1 MPGDTQNF
9 PRGSE
14 WRVWDL
20 HIHTPASFHWRGERL
35 NESGDEATRNRLL
48 DTMIAAMNEAE
59 PAVFALMDYWTFDG
73 WFALKKRLLQSAAPR
88 LHKTVFPGIEL
99 RLAAPMN
106 GRLNAHV
113 IFSNEISD
121 QTLLD
126 FKSRLRLELVHHPL
140 SNPGL
145 IAFARYANADKLAT
159 HSFKKIEVM
168 ASDEIALNAGAQIA
182 EVSRESYKDAIRK
195 VPPGQAV
202 GFMPFDTYD
211 GLSKVKWD
219 EHYSYSLD
227 LFQSS
232 PIFETRDSDCWAA
245 FAGLRTERNS
255 RWFVAFRAALQNVS
269 RLAVSGSDAHCFTG
283 SPGNNNERGY
293 GDFPSSTKTWI
304 KADPTWLGLLQAIKE
319 PEKRSYIGLSPPKLD
334 LVKQNKAFYI
344 DNITIEKVAA
354 ESTADTWLHGCN
366 IALNTDL
373 VAIIGNK
380 GSGKS
385 ALADIIALLGNSQQK
400 AHFSFLKRDRFRG
413 KAGDPARQFK
423 GRMNWYSGQPG
434 EMLLSDDPPPNR
446 VELVKYIPQ
455 GRFEALCNDHVAGR
469 ADTFENELR
478 FVVFSHVDA
487 SISLDA
493 LDFEQLIECLSENKL
508 SLLNWLATPS

>member
-35 NESGDEATRNRLL
+35 NESGDKATRNRLL

-182 EVSRESYKDAIRK
+182 EVSREILQR
-195 VPPGQAV
+195 
-202 GFMPFDTYD
+202 
-211 GLSKVKWD
+211 
-219 EHYSYSLD
+219 
-227 LFQSS
+227 
-232 PIFETRDSDCWAA
+232 RD
-245 FAGLRTERNS
+245 
-255 RWFVAFRAALQNVS
+255 
-269 RLAVSGSDAHCFTG
+269 
-283 SPGNNNERGY
+283 
-293 GDFPSSTKTWI
+293 
-304 KADPTWLGLLQAIKE
+304 
-319 PEKRSYIGLSPPKLD
+319 
-334 LVKQNKAFYI
+334 
-344 DNITIEKVAA
+344 
-354 ESTADTWLHGCN
+354 
-366 IALNTDL
+366 
-373 VAIIGNK
+373 
-380 GSGKS
+380 
-385 ALADIIALLGNSQQK
+385 
-400 AHFSFLKRDRFRG
+400 
-413 KAGDPARQFK
+413 
-423 GRMNWYSGQPG
+423 
-434 EMLLSDDPPPNR
+434 
-446 VELVKYIPQ
+446 
-455 GRFEALCNDHVAGR
+455 
-469 ADTFENELR
+469 
-478 FVVFSHVDA
+478 
-487 SISLDA
+487 
-493 LDFEQLIECLSENKL
+493 
-508 SLLNWLATPS
+508 